1 MEQDLNHWI
10 DLSIILGFAVVG
22 FIFGCTI
29 PDVSI
34 IIGSAFTGA
43 TLVCFGVGMML
54 SQYPTPSAG
63 QHLWVWW
70 GYFGVQ
76 MLMAVAGTILQCSLK
91 KEKGYSTVEHRSET
105 HREVGLDFQV
115 EVDVQA

>member
-1 MEQDLNHWI
+1 MFPGALESV
-10 DLSIILGFAVVG
+10 LSRFQ
-22 FIFGCTI
+22 CRN
-29 PDVSI
+29 
-34 IIGSAFTGA
+34 
-43 TLVCFGVGMML
+43 VCRYFGVGMML